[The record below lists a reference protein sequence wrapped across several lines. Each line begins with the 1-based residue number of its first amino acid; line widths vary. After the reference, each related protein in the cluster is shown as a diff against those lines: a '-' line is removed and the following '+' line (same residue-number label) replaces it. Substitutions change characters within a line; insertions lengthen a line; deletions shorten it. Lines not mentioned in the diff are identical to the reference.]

1 MKNLE
6 KLCLEIN
13 QNVLCIIYLAFLK
26 KKFNGEATPLVK
38 DLENFKKESGV
49 LPLYENMDL
58 QKTNQKLK
66 LADKFLANLKKNKT
80 LIIDVKN
87 HFQYPYF
94 RVFFNQLYFD
104 TLKRFKNVK
113 GSRFFRNFIY

>member
-1 MKNLE
+1 ME

-13 QNVLCIIYLAFLK
+13 QNVLCIIYLEFLK
-26 KKFNGEATPLVK
+26 KKFNEEATPLVK

-58 QKTNQKLK
+58 QKTNHKLK
-66 LADKFLANLKKNKT
+66 LADKFLANLKNNKT

-104 TLKRFKNVK
+104 TLKKFKNVK
-113 GSRFFRNFIY
+113 ISRIFYKFDL